1 MLEFQVFFLCRVLF
15 KQSSIQL
22 VGGFLLDFFQH
33 MTVNVHGDLIA
44 GMSQPLLCDLG
55 RDTQRKHDRGID
67 MPKVMKPNVLQ
78 IVGFQKSPKLH
89 GKEIAFVGRAVI
101 FYRKA
106 IE

>member
-33 MTVNVHGDLIA
+33 MTVNDHGELIA
-44 GMSQPLLCDLG
+44 GISQHLYCDLG
-55 RDTQRKHDRGID
+55 RDNQRNHARGIK

-78 IVGFQKSPKLH
+78 IIRFQKSPKLH
-89 GKEIAFVGRAVI
+89 G
-101 FYRKA
+101 
-106 IE
+106 